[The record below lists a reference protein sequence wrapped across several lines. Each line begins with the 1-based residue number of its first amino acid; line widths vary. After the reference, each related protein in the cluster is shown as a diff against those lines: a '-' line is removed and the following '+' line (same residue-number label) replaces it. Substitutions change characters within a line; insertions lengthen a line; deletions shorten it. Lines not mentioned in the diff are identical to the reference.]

1 MEGWQS
7 GAPGSPPA
15 RSVRPVEVVGRRIV
29 RRPHCLLR
37 NRHAFF
43 GLTMSAFTRRTHPPV
58 VLIIDDQEWSTRS
71 LESILAPSGFAVMR
85 AFTVKQGLERVR
97 THAPDAVF
105 VDLTLPDDD
114 GLQVCRALRDD
125 PQVGPGTPV
134 FITTPERPTRRQ
146 RLEAFRAGAWDVLG
160 YPIDAEELVLR
171 LDAYVQA
178 KFQADRL
185 KEEGLIDPATGLY
198 NLRGLERRA
207 EELCSWAYRER
218 QSLACVV
225 FAPRAADSD
234 DDQVTTHLVHEV
246 TAAFRKSGRIS
257 DVIGRLGRTEIAV
270 LAPSTGAGGA
280 THLAMRLAE
289 AIGASGPVPGGIDLR
304 AGYDAVDNVRE
315 HPTDARDLLT
325 RATLA
330 LRKSRT
336 NGDGWLQRFEG

>member
-1 MEGWQS
+1 MRAAASERRR
-7 GAPGSPPA
+7 PA
-15 RSVRPVEVVGRRIV
+15 FRIV
-29 RRPHCLLR
+29 PLHVARAPCI
-37 NRHAFF
+37 F
-43 GLTMSAFTRRTHPPV
+43 GLTMNADKRRTHPPV

-85 AFTVKQGLERVR
+85 AYTAKKGLERVR
-97 THAPDAVF
+97 THATDAVF

-114 GLQVCRALRDD
+114 GLHVCRTLRDD

-134 FITTPERPTRRQ
+134 FITTPERPTRSQ
-146 RLEAFRAGAWDVLG
+146 RLDAFRAGAWDVLG

-178 KFQADRL
+178 KFQMDRL
-185 KEEGLIDPATGLY
+185 REEGMIDPLTGLY
-198 NLRGLERRA
+198 NLRGLERRV

-218 QSLACVV
+218 QPLACVV

-234 DDQVTTHLVHEV
+234 DEQATAHLVNDV

-270 LAPSTGAGGA
+270 LAPSTGAEGA
-280 THLAMRLAE
+280 TKLAARLAE

-304 AGYDAVDNVRE
+304 AGYDAVPNVRE
-315 HPTDARDLLT
+315 HPSEARDLLT
-325 RATLA
+325 RATMA
-330 LRKSRT
+330 LRKART
-336 NGDGWLQRFEG
+336 NGNGWLQRFEG